1 MKTINKKASTPPET
15 SVSASI
21 QESIYYYCLSQLT
34 ANTVFTSLF
43 IAEIC
48 VKTMLFD
55 MLFTWHPTYSTQFLR
70 TVLHLVAFC
79 EWFAFRCEN
88 DFVTFVLSVQQIVPN
103 NQLDNQ
109 KRLCSEVCN
118 HSLSHRFALHRFTS
132 HSTPKAFVFVTLSH
146 TNPCKCFRARETALS
161 TSNAPIPH
169 TSRTD
174 YNLAASE
181 SLSVV

>member
-132 HSTPKAFVFVTLSH
+132 HSTPRLSSLSLCRTQIHVNAFVPVKRPCQPQTLQFP
-146 TNPCKCFRARETALS
+146 TRLELITTLP
-161 TSNAPIPH
+161 PQ
-169 TSRTD
+169 
-174 YNLAASE
+174 NL
-181 SLSVV
+181 